1 MAPALIIIALG
12 INPMRAL
19 VLSQVALSFIL
30 PFPMIQMI
38 YIANRK
44 DLMGTLVNR
53 KSTKIVGAVIVSM
66 VVVLNAV
73 LIYMSLTGAA

>member
-1 MAPALIIIALG
+1 
-12 INPMRAL
+12 MRAL

-53 KSTKIVGAVIVSM
+53 KSTEIVGAVIVSM
-66 VVVLNAV
+66 VVILNAV